1 MASSFFSMCWLLS
14 GRSNHWM
21 NSVLS
26 RTHSMNA
33 SLTRIDMFAF
43 VTLSRSVF
51 TDMNSSRSGCS
62 QDMVSMRAPRLPCWP
77 MSPVT
82 MENRSVN
89 DTAPEVSEAVLFIL
103 APLGASLDMSIPHPP
118 P

>member
-1 MASSFFSMCWLLS
+1 MASSSFSMCWLLS

-21 NSVLS
+21 NFLLS
-26 RTHSMNA
+26 LTHSMN
-33 SLTRIDMFAF
+33 SSVTRMDMLAL
-43 VTLSRSVF
+43 VTLSRSVL

-62 QDMVSMRAPRLPCWP
+62 QDMVSISAPRLPCWP

-82 MENRSVN
+82 MEKRSVK
-89 DTAPEVSEAVLFIL
+89 DTAPEVSEAVLLIL
-103 APLGASLDMSIPHPP
+103 APLGASLEMSIPHPP